1 MSNEDLFTMD
11 IYQSDNVIVSNSK
24 NQKIIKKILDIVVSL
39 VLLIVTS
46 PILLI
51 SCIAIRLESEGTAIY
66 KQVRYG
72 FLGKEFTA
80 YKLRTMYNHSS
91 DGNLSAPQKGD
102 KRVTHVGKF
111 LRKTSIDELPQL
123 LNVLKGDMSII
134 GPRAV
139 PAKEIELRIE
149 AMMENDASKKEVY
162 QRAMEIRSLIKPG
175 ISGMAQANGRSDL
188 SVEQATAYDVYYVMN
203 YSLSLDI
210 KIIIRTVQTILLRK
224 GVN

>member
-102 KRVTHVGKF
+102 KD
-111 LRKTSIDELPQL
+111 RK
-123 LNVLKGDMSII
+123 
-134 GPRAV
+134 
-139 PAKEIELRIE
+139 
-149 AMMENDASKKEVY
+149 
-162 QRAMEIRSLIKPG
+162 
-175 ISGMAQANGRSDL
+175 
-188 SVEQATAYDVYYVMN
+188 SVV
-203 YSLSLDI
+203 
-210 KIIIRTVQTILLRK
+210 
-224 GVN
+224 